1 MNAPGSV
8 DMAVGS
14 HPLIGRTLVV
24 TRAAS
29 QADGLVDAL
38 EALGA
43 GVVRLP
49 ATLRA
54 REAVLEQD
62 VDTWRRGA
70 GGIAATNGAEAE

>member
-1 MNAPGSV
+1 MNATGSV
-8 DMAVGS
+8 HMAVAS

-49 ATLRA
+49 AITVEPPLDETELQRS
-54 REAVLEQD
+54 VQS
-62 VDTWRRGA
+62 
-70 GGIAATNGAEAE
+70 AAAYEWL